1 MFKKLRNDE
10 AGFIVSAELVLVA
23 TIVVISMV
31 VGLACIRNQVVQE
44 LVDVGQAIGN
54 INQSY
59 GYGGIMTPSSHP
71 WGFCGGASY
80 LDVVDYC
87 QTTDQKPGDPAG
99 GITFTFDPSI
109 ASGAV
114 EGEKGSS
121 GGGL

>member
-1 MFKKLRNDE
+1 MLKKLWKDE

-44 LVDVGQAIGN
+44 LIDIGQAIGN

-59 GYGGIMTPSSHP
+59 AYGGIMTPSDHP

-80 LDVVDYC
+80 LDVTDYC
-87 QTTDQKPGDPAG
+87 QTANQKPGDPAG
-99 GITFTFDPSI
+99 GITFTYDPSL

-114 EGEKGSS
+114 EGEKGQ